1 MEEVYEGHYWL
12 AGSASFLGS
21 LIQKASSPDTT
32 FTGGDLQSYEGAL
45 AVRVFMG
52 KYNNNFTQDPPGLFP
67 GTAGRDYSG
76 PSAEGQSLLAGF
88 FPAHNYGYPD

>member
-1 MEEVYEGHYWL
+1 MEEVYEGRYWL

-52 KYNNNFTQDPPGLFP
+52 KYNNN
-67 GTAGRDYSG
+67 
-76 PSAEGQSLLAGF
+76 
-88 FPAHNYGYPD
+88 